1 MSMLHCFHRAKGDD
15 LTISTQSGMMWEWDA
30 KLFIQKNK
38 EKETTLMGVELLLLY
53 WMAWRGT
60 KQTFMVPKGR
70 LNWFLLLLTE
80 ASWRNHIWSA
90 LWSAKIKN
98 FHHERTK
105 VLDATGPQR
114 GPRTPRHSDGDDS
127 TKSHCCQNEVALREG
142 ASFTCSAFIAFLQQA
157 DRYTPNAAIPPRA
170 VKGQCCTAQTT
181 VQSKPAT
188 HSEKDK

>member
-1 MSMLHCFHRAKGDD
+1 
-15 LTISTQSGMMWEWDA
+15 
-30 KLFIQKNK
+30 
-38 EKETTLMGVELLLLY
+38 MGVELLLIY

-90 LWSAKIKN
+90 LWSVKIKN

-105 VLDATGPQR
+105 VLNATGPQR
-114 GPRTPRHSDGDDS
+114 GPRIPRPSDGDDS
-127 TKSHCCQNEVALREG
+127 KSHCCQKEVALREG
-142 ASFTCSAFIAFLQQA
+142 TSFTCSAFIAFLQQA